1 MRSEDMIAL
10 IDYDAGNM
18 KSVEKALQLIGEDVL
33 VTRDPKEILAADK
46 VVLPGVGSFGDAME
60 NLNRYHLVPVIHEIV
75 EKGTPFLGICLG
87 LQILFERSEES
98 PGVEGLGLLK
108 GEILRIP
115 DKEGLKIPHMGW
127 NSIHLQNEGRLFKG
141 ISQESYVYFVP
152 LLLSESRRGGNYKSN
167 DRVQYTHPCIRGK
180 RKSVCLP
187 VPPGKE
193 FRSWNCHSEKLCG
206 NWRGGLSDVY
216 KTNYPMSGCKK
227 RKSRKRR

>member
-1 MRSEDMIAL
+1 MLLQVILEGLGLGVLLVLICAAGICKGAAWTEITNEEDPPMIAL
-10 IDYDAGNM
+10 IDYDAGNI
-18 KSVEKALQLIGEDVL
+18 KSVEKAFQSLGKEVVL
-33 VTRDPKEILAADK
+33 TRDPEVLKRADH

-141 ISQESYVYFVP
+141 ISQESYVYFVHSYYLKP
-152 LLLSESRRGGNYKSN
+152 QKGREASGGSKTTISCWQLADPMGPYSFAS
-167 DRVQYTHPCIRGK
+167 P
-180 RKSVCLP
+180 VCT
-187 VPPGKE
+187 
-193 FRSWNCHSEKLCG
+193 
-206 NWRGGLSDVY
+206 GL
-216 KTNYPMSGCKK
+216 T
-227 RKSRKRR
+227 

>member
-1 MRSEDMIAL
+1 MIAL
-10 IDYDAGNM
+10 IDYDAGNI
-18 KSVEKALQLIGEDVL
+18 KSVEKVFQSLGKEVVL
-33 VTRDPKEILAADK
+33 TRDPDVLKRADH

-60 NLNRYHLVPVIHEIV
+60 NLNRYHLAPVIHEIV

-141 ISQESYVYFVP
+141 ISQESYVYFVHSYY
-152 LLLSESRRGGNYKSN
+152 LKAEEEEIIKATTEYSTHIHASVEKGNLFACQFHPEKSS
-167 DRVQYTHPCIRGK
+167 D
-180 RKSVCLP
+180 L
-187 VPPGKE
+187 
-193 FRSWNCHSEKLCG
+193 
-206 NWRGGLSDVY
+206 GLAILKNFAEIGEED
-216 KTNYPMSGCKK
+216 
-227 RKSRKRR
+227 